1 MPEEEG
7 VEGVGSAGW
16 VVGQLQHVAENRSGC
31 YCAKKKSKQNLR
43 HKAKKKE
50 ESKRVEDGK
59 EVQAPRRCNTLDES
73 RVEEFE

>member
-1 MPEEEG
+1 M
-7 VEGVGSAGW
+7 
-16 VVGQLQHVAENRSGC
+16 LQKTEAAATVQ
-31 YCAKKKSKQNLR
+31 KKKSKQNLR